1 MSMLKKAAFAASFA
15 VLSSGVAA
23 SGALAAGPT
32 TVSYSS
38 GNLVVDA
45 SAGTANSIV
54 VTQPSPGVFRVRESA
69 AGAPLVFGANTGGA
83 VVDSKTI
90 DVVTTGT
97 VTRVIINGGD
107 LNDGLSTFGL
117 TGVPATLNG
126 GTGADILAGGS
137 VGSAFLGGDGNDR
150 ATGGSGNDTFIGGN
164 GADDLKGGAG
174 NDTFQIS
181 DGAADTVDGGTG
193 TDSARIDAFDTY
205 LNVESLSL

>member
-1 MSMLKKAAFAASFA
+1 M
-15 VLSSGVAA
+15 
-23 SGALAAGPT
+23 
-32 TVSYSS
+32 
-38 GNLVVDA
+38 
-45 SAGTANSIV
+45 
-54 VTQPSPGVFRVRESA
+54 TQPSPGVFRVRESA

-150 ATGGSGNDTFIGGN
+150 ATRRLRQRHVHRWQRRRRPQGWRRQRHLPDQRWRGRHR
-164 GADDLKGGAG
+164 
-174 NDTFQIS
+174 
-181 DGAADTVDGGTG
+181 DGGTG

-205 LNVESLSL
+205 LNVESLSALVDHSTGVARSRNARRTR